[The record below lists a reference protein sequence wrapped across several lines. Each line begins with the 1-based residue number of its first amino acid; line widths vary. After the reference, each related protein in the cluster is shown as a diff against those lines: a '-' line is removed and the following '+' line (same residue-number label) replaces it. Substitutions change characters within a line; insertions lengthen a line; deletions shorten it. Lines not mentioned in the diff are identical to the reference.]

1 MSIYAI
7 SDLHLSFNANKPMD
21 IFGVNWE
28 NHIIKLKANWIKQA
42 KENDIIVLGGDFSW
56 STYLKDTIKDFKF
69 LNNLPGKKILLKG
82 NHDYWWTTLT
92 NMNNYLKENKIEDI
106 FFLYNNSY
114 LFENYIIAGT
124 KGWNFNAETDEKL
137 LNRELQ
143 RLETSIKSGIYQ
155 YGNKEIMLFVH
166 YPPINEKNIHT
177 EFIKIM
183 KKYNVKKCF
192 YGHLHG
198 INQKE
203 ALEGNINGIEFKLI
217 SSDYTDFKL
226 IKII

>member
-106 FFLYNNSY
+106 FFLYNY
-114 LFENYIIAGT
+114 Y
-124 KGWNFNAETDEKL
+124 
-137 LNRELQ
+137 
-143 RLETSIKSGIYQ
+143 
-155 YGNKEIMLFVH
+155 
-166 YPPINEKNIHT
+166 
-177 EFIKIM
+177 
-183 KKYNVKKCF
+183 
-192 YGHLHG
+192 
-198 INQKE
+198 
-203 ALEGNINGIEFKLI
+203 
-217 SSDYTDFKL
+217 
-226 IKII
+226 

>member
-203 ALEGNINGIEFKLI
+203 AVEGNINGIEFKLI
-217 SSDYTDFKL
+217 SSDYTGFKL

>member
-198 INQKE
+198 KNQKE
-203 ALEGNINGIEFKLI
+203 AVEGNINGIEFKLI

>member
-124 KGWNFNAETDEKL
+124 KGWNFNAETDKKL

-203 ALEGNINGIEFKLI
+203 AVEGNINGIEFKLI